1 MQYKPELNLRGDL
14 QVQARG
20 ATSMMAKEA
29 AQVRLN
35 EFIAATGNPIDMQIV
50 GMDGRAELLRH
61 AAKRLDINPDKVV
74 PSASALKLREM
85 AAQQQQQAA
94 QMMAMQG
101 QSAKQAGS
109 GQELMDQSPVVDN
122 FSPTAQGA

>member
-1 MQYKPELNLRGDL
+1 
-14 QVQARG
+14 
-20 ATSMMAKEA
+20 
-29 AQVRLN
+29 VRLN